1 MSICKSK
8 VPLNEL
14 ELSREFEDLDGLLR
28 TDLKAVVK
36 ALAQRANERLLLTR
50 REYRELQIQL
60 WNGLTD
66 AINTA
71 VAPLSA
77 ENR

>member
-8 VPLNEL
+8 ATLNEL
-14 ELSREFEDLDGLLR
+14 ELPREFEDLDGLLR

-66 AINTA
+66 AINDA